1 MKKFFA
7 ALALLLG
14 ATVALAGCAASEP
27 SELSKDTVI
36 IDVRTPA
43 EFASGHLDGAV
54 NIDVQSPDFAA
65 QMMELDPNGDYF
77 VYCRSG
83 NRSGQAI
90 AQMNQM
96 GFNGENLT
104 NGGSVENAS
113 ELSGIDIVV
122 P

>member
-1 MKKFFA
+1 VKKFFITI
-7 ALALLLG
+7 ALLLG
-14 ATVALAGCAASEP
+14 ASFTLAGCAPSEP
-27 SELSKDTVI
+27 VELSEDTVI

-43 EFASGHLDGAV
+43 EFATGHLDGAV
-54 NIDVQSPDFAA
+54 NIDVQSPHFAA
-65 QMMELDPNGDYF
+65 QIMELDPNGDYF

-104 NGGSVENAS
+104 NGGSVQNAS
-113 ELSGIDIVV
+113 DLSGIDIVL